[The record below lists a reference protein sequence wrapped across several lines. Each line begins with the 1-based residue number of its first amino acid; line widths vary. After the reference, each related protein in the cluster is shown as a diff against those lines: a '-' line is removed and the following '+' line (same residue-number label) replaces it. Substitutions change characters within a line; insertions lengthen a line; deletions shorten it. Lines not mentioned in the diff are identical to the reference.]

1 LEISEGNNAPGRMT
15 AKDFKMFRTLIHQKT
30 GIWLRDGKEVMLSS
44 RLSRRLRE
52 HAMTSFAE
60 YYGYVSKLA
69 NDDEELRELI
79 NCVTTN
85 KTAFFREEHH
95 FKFLATK
102 LVPELQRA
110 ASGGAAKTIR
120 IWSAACSTGEEPY
133 SIVIALLEA
142 LGTQASAWKVEVI
155 ASDIDT
161 VVLGTAAR
169 GIYDIKGLES
179 VETALHRRYFLRGK
193 GELLGQVKIKPEVA
207 GHVVFKNINLM
218 DQEWPVEAGFDAIF
232 FRNAL
237 IYFNQE
243 TQSLFLRRMVR
254 LLKPKKYL
262 MLGHSEHV
270 PWLHDVVVPLNQ
282 TVYQVQA

>member
-1 LEISEGNNAPGRMT
+1 MSE
-15 AKDFKMFRTLIHQKT
+15 KDFKMFRALIHQKT

-44 RLSRRLRE
+44 RLARRLRE
-52 HAMTSFAE
+52 HAMTTFAE

-69 NDDEELRELI
+69 NDHKELRELI

-85 KTAFFREEHH
+85 KTAFFREDHH

-110 ASGGAAKTIR
+110 VSAGAAKTIR

-142 LGTQASAWKVEVI
+142 LGAQAPAWKVEVL

-161 VVLGTAAR
+161 MVLSTAAR

-179 VETALHRRYFLRGK
+179 MEMALQRRYFLRGK

-207 GHVVFKNINLM
+207 KHVVFKQINLM
-218 DQEWPVEAGFDAIF
+218 EQGWPLEAGFDAIF

-237 IYFNQE
+237 IYFNRD
-243 TQSLFLRRMVR
+243 TQSLFLRKMVR
-254 LLKPKKYL
+254 LLKPQKYL
-262 MLGHSEHV
+262 LLGHSEHV
-270 PWLHDVVVPLNQ
+270 PWLHDVVVPLSQ

>member
-1 LEISEGNNAPGRMT
+1 MPGKMT
-15 AKDFKMFRTLIHQKT
+15 PNDFKMFRGLIHQKT

-52 HAMTSFAE
+52 HEMTSFSE
-60 YYGYVSKLA
+60 YYGYVSKLKS
-69 NDDEELRELI
+69 NDDELRELI

-85 KTAFFREEHH
+85 KTSFFREDHH
-95 FKFLATK
+95 FKFLAAR
-102 LVPELQRA
+102 LVPEVQRA
-110 ASGGAAKTIR
+110 ALKGAAKTIR

-133 SIVIALLEA
+133 SIVISLLEA
-142 LGTQASAWKVEVI
+142 LGVQAAAWKVEVL

-161 VVLGTAAR
+161 VVLDTAAR
-169 GIYDIKGLES
+169 GIYDAKALES
-179 VETALHRRYFLRGK
+179 VDLTLQRRYFLRGK

-207 GHVVFKNINLM
+207 SHIVFRQINLM
-218 DQEWPVEAGFDAIF
+218 EQSWPVDGAFDAIF

-237 IYFNQE
+237 IYFNQD
-243 TQSLFLRRMVR
+243 TQNLFLRKMVR

-262 MLGHSEHV
+262 LLGHSEHV

-282 TVYQVQA
+282 TVYQAQV

>member
-1 LEISEGNNAPGRMT
+1 MT
-15 AKDFKMFRTLIHQKT
+15 AKDFKMFRALIHEKT

-52 HAMTSFAE
+52 HAMTSFAD
-60 YYGYVSKLA
+60 YYGYVSRLGD
-69 NDDEELRELI
+69 DDEELRELI

-85 KTAFFREEHH
+85 KTSFFREDHH

-110 ASGGAAKTIR
+110 ASGGEGKTIR

-142 LGTQASAWKVEVI
+142 LGAQASAWKVEVI

-207 GHVVFKNINLM
+207 SHVVFKQINLM
-218 DQEWPVEAGFDAIF
+218 DQAWPLEAGFDAIF

-262 MLGHSEHV
+262 LLGHSEHV
-270 PWLHDVVVPLNQ
+270 PWLHDVVVPLKQ

>member
-1 LEISEGNNAPGRMT
+1 MPGKMT
-15 AKDFKMFRTLIHQKT
+15 PNDFKMFRGLIHQKT

-52 HAMTSFAE
+52 HEMTSFSE
-60 YYGYVSKLA
+60 YYGYVSKLGS
-69 NDDEELRELI
+69 NDGELRELI

-85 KTAFFREEHH
+85 KTAFFREDHH
-95 FKFLATK
+95 FKFLAAK

-110 ASGGAAKTIR
+110 ALKGADKTIR

-133 SIVIALLEA
+133 SIVISLLEA
-142 LGTQASAWKVEVI
+142 LGAQAAAWRVEVL

-161 VVLGTAAR
+161 MVLDTAAQ

-179 VETALHRRYFLRGK
+179 VDPALQRRYFLRGN
-193 GELLGQVKIKPEVA
+193 GELLGKVKIKPEVA
-207 GHVVFKNINLM
+207 SHVVFKQINLM
-218 DQEWPVEAGFDAIF
+218 EHAWALEGAFDAIF

-243 TQSLFLRRMVR
+243 TQSLFLRKMVR

-262 MLGHSEHV
+262 LLGHSENV
-270 PWLHDVVVPLNQ
+270 PWLHDVVVPLHQ
-282 TVYQVQA
+282 TVYQAQA

>member
-1 LEISEGNNAPGRMT
+1 MT
-15 AKDFKMFRTLIHQKT
+15 PNDFKMFRALIQQKT
-30 GIWLRDGKEVMLSS
+30 GICLRDGKEVMLSS

-52 HAMTSFAE
+52 HAMTSFSE
-60 YYGYVSKLA
+60 YYGYVSKLR
-69 NDDEELRELI
+69 NDDDEVRELI

-85 KTAFFREEHH
+85 KTSFFREDHH
-95 FKFLATK
+95 FKFLAAT

-110 ASGGAAKTIR
+110 VLKGASKTIR

-133 SIVIALLEA
+133 SIVITLLEA
-142 LGTQASAWKVEVI
+142 LGAQAASWRIEVV

-161 VVLGTAAR
+161 MVLDTAAR

-179 VETALHRRYFLRGK
+179 MDLALQRRYFLRGN
-193 GELLGQVKIKPEVA
+193 GELFGQVKIKPEVA
-207 GHVVFKNINLM
+207 SHVVFKQINLM
-218 DQEWPVEAGFDAIF
+218 DHAWPVEGGLDAIF

-243 TQSLFLRRMVR
+243 TQSVFLRRMVR
-254 LLKPKKYL
+254 LLKPGKYL
-262 MLGHSEHV
+262 LLGHSEHV

-282 TVYQVQA
+282 TVYQAQAQ

>member
-1 LEISEGNNAPGRMT
+1 MEISEAIPAPGKMT
-15 AKDFKMFRTLIHQKT
+15 PKDFKMFRALIHQKT

-52 HAMTSFAE
+52 HEMTSFSE
-60 YYGYVSKLA
+60 YYGYVSKLKS
-69 NDDEELRELI
+69 NDDELRELI

-85 KTAFFREEHH
+85 KTSFFREDHH
-95 FKFLATK
+95 FKFLAAR
-102 LVPELQRA
+102 LVPEVQRA
-110 ASGGAAKTIR
+110 ALKGAAKTIR

-133 SIVIALLEA
+133 SIVISLLEA
-142 LGTQASAWKVEVI
+142 LGVQAAAWKVEVL

-161 VVLGTAAR
+161 VVLDTAAR
-169 GIYDIKGLES
+169 GIYDAKALES
-179 VETALHRRYFLRGK
+179 VDLTLQRRYFLRGK

-207 GHVVFKNINLM
+207 SHIVFRQINLM
-218 DQEWPVEAGFDAIF
+218 EQSWPVDGAFDAIF

-237 IYFNQE
+237 IYFNQD
-243 TQSLFLRRMVR
+243 TQNLFLRKMVR

-262 MLGHSEHV
+262 LLGHSEHV

-282 TVYQVQA
+282 TVYQAQV